1 MRVSCGKN
9 ESKMGQLYTQLPNAN
24 HFGVAFPWWFERT
37 CFTTGGI
44 FGWIFSET
52 QSDFPM
58 KIMGLSGVNFPLNQ
72 SIDNRILW
80 WLSRQRMLM
89 GSDRIMGQKSNFYW
103 WFRGDL
109 MGFNGYIPIHW
120 SLGTVGVRWVDSQDS
135 RLSSESLVSFQPMKF
150 LELRMGTRVRCNTY
164 ESVWIIHFFW

>member
-1 MRVSCGKN
+1 MKIMGLSCKFSLKPIHCQSFWGCVSV
-9 ESKMGQLYTQLPNAN
+9 M
-24 HFGVAFPWWFERT
+24 
-37 CFTTGGI
+37 I
-44 FGWIFSET
+44 FNIFHHWRNFRMNLLRN
-52 QSDFPM
+52 QSDFRM

-89 GSDRIMGQKSNFYW
+89 GSDRIMGKKSNFYW